1 MRSLTFRRAVPSLP
15 LRRDPAPSRLTYRMH
30 RLWLTPL
37 FRRLMRL
44 GLPVFVLTF
53 AVGIYLSD
61 EGRRAGLT
69 ETVAALRS
77 EVKNRPEFM
86 VSLLAVEGA
95 EAEVAETVRQA
106 LALPLPVSSFDL
118 DLDAARARVEAIPA
132 VRAASI
138 RVQPGGILKV
148 AIEAR
153 EPAAVW
159 RGPEGLFLLDAEGK
173 RTAPLGARLERPDL
187 PLIVGEGADRAVAE
201 ALQLIA
207 AAGPLLPRL
216 RGLARVSE
224 RRWDLVL
231 DRNQRILLPADRPV
245 RALERL
251 IAIDEAQGLLARDIL
266 AVDLRLP
273 ERPALRLTEYALTD
287 MRRQRG
293 LIPSETDL

>member
-1 MRSLTFRRAVPSLP
+1 MRSLSLRRAVPVLP

-44 GLPVFVLTF
+44 GVPVFLLTF

-61 EGRRAGLT
+61 QGRRDALT
-69 ETVAALRS
+69 ETVASLRND
-77 EVKNRPEFM
+77 VKNRPEFM
-86 VSLLAVEGA
+86 VTLLAVEGA
-95 EAEVAETVRQA
+95 APEVAETVRAA

-118 DLDAARARVEAIPA
+118 DLAAARARVEAIPA
-132 VRAASI
+132 VRSAEI
-138 RVQPGGILKV
+138 RVQPGGLLQV
-148 AIEAR
+148 TVEAR
-153 EPAAVW
+153 EPSVVW

-173 RTAPLGARLERPDL
+173 RTAQLGARLERPDL
-187 PLIVGEGADRAVAE
+187 PLIVGDGAERAVPE

-216 RGLARVSE
+216 RGLARISE

-231 DRNQRILLPADRPV
+231 DRDQRILLPADRPV

-273 ERPALRLTEYALTD
+273 ERPALRLAPYALTD

-293 LIPSETDL
+293 IIPSETDL